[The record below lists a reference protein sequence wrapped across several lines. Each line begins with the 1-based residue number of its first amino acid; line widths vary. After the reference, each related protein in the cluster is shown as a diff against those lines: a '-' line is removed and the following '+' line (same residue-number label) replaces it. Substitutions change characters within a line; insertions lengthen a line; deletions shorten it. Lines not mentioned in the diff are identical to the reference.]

1 MIKEQVSRLMVI
13 KNRVFS
19 ECRVNVKGTDMVGI
33 QIDGNKVI
41 LLKNQ

>member
-13 KNRVFS
+13 KNQVFS